1 MNKNTLP
8 TGWTGNKSRHHMK
21 IGPYTLEVIE
31 LSVLTEAWVWN
42 IWIDSTL
49 KKSLFLNDSGRWS
62 SPEEARD
69 ACKLVLKDHLS
80 RILRQLG

>member
-8 TGWTGNKSRHHMK
+8 TGWTGNKSRHRMK

-42 IWIDSTL
+42 IWVDKT
-49 KKSLFLNDSGRWS
+49 LFLNDSGRWE
-62 SPEEARD
+62 SPEGARD
-69 ACKLVLKDHLS
+69 ACKLALKDHLS